1 LIGYLSNLPFQ
12 ALAEILGGGSL
23 FVYGIKLMSE
33 GLQKFAGNRFR
44 AILEKVLSSRISAAL
59 LGTCLASLLQSSSSA
74 SILVV
79 GFLNAGLI
87 SLYQALAIFL
97 GTALGATVAVQ
108 FIAFQPAG
116 FALLVIFLGVLLK
129 FFFKRS
135 YLVNSGELLLGAGL
149 LFLGLRIL
157 ESGLSPISQSAIL
170 QGINAYVFA
179 WHISAVF
186 FGVLI
191 TLLVQSPAAATGIVI
206 ALCGSGLIT
215 FNESIGMVLGCNLGT
230 AFIALIA
237 AISGTVT
244 SRKAAFVNLMI
255 NFTAVLFGI
264 LLIPLLIKS
273 VIYFSPLKNQFPAE
287 IITGAEFAP
296 PRTYLPRMI
305 ANAHTIFSLFM
316 VCIFLPLIG
325 FLARAV
331 KLSGKS
337 DAFSSHTEFLDAR
350 VLNTPT
356 IAILQAKN
364 EIVRMSAMASTMYDD
379 LEHLLYRSDARGI
392 RRIMAAEDA
401 LDTLHRQISNFLV
414 LLSRK
419 DVDPENSIRIPLLLQ
434 LSHEI
439 EQFGDLNVKF
449 LADFQKK
456 KSEKIHFSLHAM
468 TDLKRLAAAVGDIA
482 GMLASLMESQQ
493 DGLQGIDD
501 YRSTIEEIRET
512 ALEGHVKRMKTGHCT
527 VESGL
532 LYNDMVTT
540 MVSISECA
548 SNIVRIGSSI
558 Q

>member
-1 LIGYLSNLPFQ
+1 
-12 ALAEILGGGSL
+12 
-23 FVYGIKLMSE
+23 
-33 GLQKFAGNRFR
+33 
-44 AILEKVLSSRISAAL
+44 
-59 LGTCLASLLQSSSSA
+59 
-74 SILVV
+74 
-79 GFLNAGLI
+79 
-87 SLYQALAIFL
+87 
-97 GTALGATVAVQ
+97 
-108 FIAFQPAG
+108 
-116 FALLVIFLGVLLK
+116 
-129 FFFKRS
+129 
-135 YLVNSGELLLGAGL
+135 GAGL
-149 LFLGLRIL
+149 LFLGLRIM

-170 QGINAYVFA
+170 QSINAYVFA
-179 WHISAVF
+179 WHISAVL
-186 FGVLI
+186 FGALI

-215 FNESIGMVLGCNLGT
+215 FNEAIGMVLGCNLGT
-230 AFIALIA
+230 AFIAVIA

-255 NFTAVLFGI
+255 NFTAVLLGI

-273 VIYFSPLKNQFPAE
+273 VIYFSPLKNQLSAG
-287 IITGAEFAP
+287 INSASEFAP
-296 PRTYLPRMI
+296 PRAYLPRMI
-305 ANAHTIFSLFM
+305 ANAHTIFSLFT
-316 VCIFLPLIG
+316 VFIFLPLIG

-331 KLSGKS
+331 KHSGKS
-337 DAFSSHTEFLDAR
+337 DTFSAHTEFLDAR

-419 DVDPENSIRIPLLLQ
+419 DVDPENSVRIPLLLQ

-482 GMLASLMESQQ
+482 GMLESLMESQKE
-493 DGLQGIDD
+493 GIQGIDD
-501 YRSTIEEIRET
+501 YRSTLEKIRET

-540 MVSISECA
+540 LVSISECA

>member
-1 LIGYLSNLPFQ
+1 MSYLSILPFQ

-44 AILEKVLSSRISAAL
+44 AMLEKVLSSRISAAL

-97 GTALGATVAVQ
+97 GTTLGATVAVQ
-108 FIAFQPAG
+108 FIASQPAG

-129 FFFKRS
+129 FFFKRN
-135 YLVNSGELLLGAGL
+135 YLVNSGDLLLGAGL
-149 LFLGLRIL
+149 LFLGLRIM
-157 ESGLSPISQSAIL
+157 ESGLSPIGQSAIL

-179 WHISAVF
+179 WHISAVL
-186 FGVLI
+186 FGALI
-191 TLLVQSPAAATGIVI
+191 TLLVQSPAVATGIVI
-206 ALCGSGLIT
+206 ALCGSGLIS

-244 SRKAAFVNLMI
+244 SRKAALVNLMI
-255 NFTAVLFGI
+255 SFTAVLLGI
-264 LLIPLLIKS
+264 MLFPLLIKS
-273 VIYFSPLKNQFPAE
+273 VIYFSPLKDQLSAE
-287 IITGAEFAP
+287 TFSAAVFAP
-296 PRTYLPRMI
+296 PRAYLPRMI
-305 ANAHTIFSLFM
+305 ANAHTIFSLFT
-316 VCIFLPLIG
+316 VLIFLPLVG

-337 DAFSSHTEFLDAR
+337 DDFSSHTEFLDTR

-414 LLSRK
+414 LLSRR
-419 DVDPENSIRIPLLLQ
+419 DVDPENSTRIPLLLQ

-439 EQFGDLNVKF
+439 EQFGDLNEQF
-449 LADFQKK
+449 LSSFQKK
-456 KSEKIHFSLHAM
+456 KSERIHFSPHAM

-482 GMLASLMESQQ
+482 GMLNSLMEDRQ
-493 DGLQGIDD
+493 DGLQRIDE
-501 YRSTIEEIRET
+501 YRATIEEVRET
-512 ALEGHVKRMKTGHCT
+512 ALEGHVKRMAAGHCT

-532 LYNDMVTT
+532 LFNDMVTT
-540 MVSISECA
+540 MVNISESAA
-548 SNIVRIGSSI
+548 SIVRVGSTI

>member
-1 LIGYLSNLPFQ
+1 MHDLSILPLQ

-129 FFFKRS
+129 FIFKSR
-135 YLVNSGELLLGAGL
+135 YLVSSGELLLGAGL
-149 LFLGLRIL
+149 LFLGLRIM
-157 ESGLSPISQSAIL
+157 ESGLSPVSQSAIL

-179 WHISAVF
+179 WHISAVL
-186 FGVLI
+186 FGALI

-206 ALCGSGLIT
+206 ALCGSGLIS

-237 AISGTVT
+237 AISGTAT

-255 NFTAVLFGI
+255 NFTAVLLGI

-273 VIYFSPLKNQFPAE
+273 VIYFSPLKDQLPAE
-287 IITGAEFAP
+287 IVSASGFAP
-296 PRTYLPRMI
+296 PRAYLPRMI
-305 ANAHTIFSLFM
+305 ANAHTIFSLFT

-325 FLARAV
+325 VLARAV
-331 KLSGKS
+331 RFSGKS
-337 DAFSSHTEFLDAR
+337 DAFSSHTEFLDTR

-364 EIVRMSAMASTMYDD
+364 EIVRMSAMASGMYDD
-379 LEHLLYRSDARGI
+379 LEHLLYRSDAKGI
-392 RRIMAAEDA
+392 RRVMAAEDA

-419 DVDPENSIRIPLLLQ
+419 DLDPENSIRIPLLLQ

-439 EQFGDLNVKF
+439 EQFGDLNVIF

-468 TDLKRLAAAVGDIA
+468 TDLKRLAAAVGDIT
-482 GMLASLMESQQ
+482 GMLNSLMEDQPE
-493 DGLQGIDD
+493 GAQGIDD
-501 YRSTIEEIRET
+501 YRTAIEEIRAT

-532 LYNDMVTT
+532 LYNDMVATL
-540 MVSISECA
+540 VSISECA
-548 SNIVRIGSSI
+548 SNIVRVGSDI
-558 Q
+558 K

>member
-1 LIGYLSNLPFQ
+1 MSFLSILPLQ

-44 AILEKVLSSRISAAL
+44 AILEKVLSSRISAAM
-59 LGTCLASLLQSSSSA
+59 LGTCLASLLQSSGSA

-129 FFFKRS
+129 FFFKRHF
-135 YLVNSGELLLGAGL
+135 LVYSGELLLGAGL
-149 LFLGLRIL
+149 LFLGLRIM

-179 WHISAVF
+179 WNISAVF
-186 FGVLI
+186 FGALI
-191 TLLVQSPAAATGIVI
+191 TLLVQSPAAATGIII

-230 AFIALIA
+230 AFFALIA
-237 AISGTVT
+237 AISGTAT
-244 SRKAAFVNLMI
+244 SRKAAFLNLLI
-255 NFTAVLFGI
+255 NFTAVLLGI
-264 LLIPLLIKS
+264 MLIPLLIKS
-273 VIYFSPLKNQFPAE
+273 VIYFSPLRDQFATE
-287 IITGAEFAP
+287 LVSAAGFAP
-296 PRTYLPRMI
+296 PRAYLPRMI
-305 ANAHTIFSLFM
+305 ANAYTIYSLFM
-316 VCIFLPLIG
+316 VCISLPLIG

-337 DAFSSHTEFLDAR
+337 DAFSAHTEFLDTR

-364 EIVRMSAMASTMYDD
+364 EIVRMSAMAATMYDD
-379 LEHLLYRSDARGI
+379 LEHLLYRSDARGM

-401 LDTLHRQISNFLV
+401 LDTLNRQISNFLV

-439 EQFGDLNVKF
+439 EQFGDMNVKF
-449 LADFQKK
+449 LSCFQKK
-456 KSEKIHFSLHAM
+456 KSEKSHFSPHAM

-482 GMLASLMESQQ
+482 GMLDSLMEDQQ
-493 DGLQGIDD
+493 DALQRMEA
-501 YRSTIEEIRET
+501 YRTTIEEVREK

-527 VESGL
+527 VETGL
-532 LYNDMVTT
+532 IFNDMVSAL
-540 MVSISECA
+540 VSIAECA
-548 SNIVRIGSSI
+548 STIVRVGSTI
-558 Q
+558 K

>member
-1 LIGYLSNLPFQ
+1 MSYLSILPLQ

-129 FFFKRS
+129 FVFKRS
-135 YLVNSGELLLGAGL
+135 YFVNSGDLLLGAGL
-149 LFLGLRIL
+149 LFLGLRIM

-170 QGINAYVFA
+170 QSINAYVFA
-179 WHISAVF
+179 WHISAVL
-186 FGVLI
+186 FGALI

-215 FNESIGMVLGCNLGT
+215 FNEAIGMVLGCNLGT
-230 AFIALIA
+230 AFIAVIA

-255 NFTAVLFGI
+255 NFTAVLLGI

-273 VIYFSPLKNQFPAE
+273 VIYFSPLKNQLSAG
-287 IITGAEFAP
+287 IISASEFAP
-296 PRTYLPRMI
+296 PRAYLPRMI
-305 ANAHTIFSLFM
+305 ANAHTIFSLFT
-316 VCIFLPLIG
+316 VFIFLPLIG

-331 KLSGKS
+331 KHSGKS
-337 DAFSSHTEFLDAR
+337 DTFSAHTEFLDAR

-379 LEHLLYRSDARGI
+379 LEHLLYRSDARGV

-401 LDTLHRQISNFLV
+401 LDTLHKQISNFLV

-449 LADFQKK
+449 LSFFQKK

-482 GMLASLMESQQ
+482 GMLESLMENQQ
-493 DGLQGIDD
+493 DGIQGIDD
-501 YRSTIEEIRET
+501 YQSAIEEIRET

-527 VESGL
+527 IESGL
-532 LYNDMVTT
+532 LFNDMVTT
-540 MVSISECA
+540 LVGISESA
-548 SNIVRIGSSI
+548 SNIVRTGSSI